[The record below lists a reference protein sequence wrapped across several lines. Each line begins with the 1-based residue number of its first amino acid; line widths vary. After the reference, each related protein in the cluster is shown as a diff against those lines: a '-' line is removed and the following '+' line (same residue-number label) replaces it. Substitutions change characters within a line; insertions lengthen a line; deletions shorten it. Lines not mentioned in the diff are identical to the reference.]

1 MVHIKAHSASTKNN
15 PSLLDLCYLNV
26 LKLTTPLLT
35 LLNLFKLEY
44 WGNDIKPIH
53 TLRPVTEL
61 IRATPSSAGLDLC
74 STVTTILTPDS
85 TAVKVPTGVHGPLP
99 RETMGLLI
107 GRSPTSL
114 HGITVIPEV
123 IDSDY
128 TGEIQ
133 IMVSPPTKTIQIYK
147 GQKIAQL
154 LMLPCHAD
162 TRKAASAAKCWDRG
176 SDSSDHAFWVTQ
188 VTQKRPMKT
197 ILVNGKKVTGLL
209 DTGADI
215 SCIAGSDWPSA
226 WPTQTTANEL
236 VGIGRAPSVTKSSQI
251 LLWYVDKDCQGH
263 FQPYVIPSLGEIF
276 LLRWEF
282 CCIAQMKRWLHRCRR

>member
-1 MVHIKAHSASTKNN
+1 MKI
-15 PSLLDLCYLNV
+15 
-26 LKLTTPLLT
+26 
-35 LLNLFKLEY
+35 
-44 WGNDIKPIH
+44 
-53 TLRPVTEL
+53 
-61 IRATPSSAGLDLC
+61 
-74 STVTTILTPDS
+74 
-85 TAVKVPTGVHGPLP
+85 PTGVHGALP
-99 RETMGLLI
+99 REMMGLLI
-107 GRSPTSL
+107 GRSSMSL

-128 TGEIQ
+128 IGEIQ

-162 TRKAASAAKCWDRG
+162 VRKVASAAKRQDGG
-176 SDSSDHAFWVTQ
+176 SDSSDYAFWVTQ

-215 SCIAGSDWPSA
+215 PCIVGNDWPSA

-251 LLWYVDKDCQGH
+251 LPWYVDKDFQGH
-263 FQPYVIPSLGEIF
+263 FQPYVIPSLHFTLWGRDI
-276 LLRWEF
+276 L
-282 CCIAQMKRWLHRCRR
+282 AQMGVLLYCPEEKVVAQMLQMSYNPFMGLGKDQEGQIESVVPKIKRERQGLRYPNL